1 MHLRLSLTL
10 PHIDMCG
17 STENALYHCNTTIL
31 VCEGGCHAFHV
42 RWLKRLLKTYVRICL
57 QPNSGSPI
65 GLCGNWTHPE
75 PPARLHTAS
84 DEHTILRLK
93 DVEGTGQV
101 RKRHR
106 TCEDGQ
112 FHLITDPYPV
122 HRSTKQTE
130 YHTQW

>member
-17 STENALYHCNTTIL
+17 STENALYNCNTTIFA
-31 VCEGGCHAFHV
+31 CEGGCHAFHV

-57 QPNSGSPI
+57 QPNSGLPI

-75 PPARLHTAS
+75 PPARLHTVS

-101 RKRHR
+101 RKCHR